1 VSASEL
7 AHCNVQSAGFGHNCG
22 KSTVVSHAQLITV
35 RLAGAAATMSA
46 SGLLLLRHVACVHQS
61 ELLLL

>member
-7 AHCNVQSAGFGHNCG
+7 AHCNAQSAGFGHNCG
-22 KSTVVSHAQLITV
+22 KSTVVSHGQLLTE
-35 RLAGAAATMSA
+35 RLAGAAAAMSA
-46 SGLLLLRHVACVHQS
+46 SGLLLWHVACVHQS